1 MSIDLSQ
8 FHQVFFEESYEGLDI
23 MEQGLLDMDT
33 QQLDDE
39 TINAIFR
46 AAHSIKGG
54 AGTFGFSA
62 VADFTHVV
70 ETLLDEVRSGQRVM
84 TAPIVSL
91 MLQAVDC
98 MRNLLAQLQQGDQ
111 PDTSLSQQLKAQFEI
126 LLKGEALPATPADG
140 AGAATSATP
149 QDEQNPAQWHIKF
162 VPELSILQ
170 SGNEPTRMF
179 RQLHEL
185 AGDEYQVLA
194 HSEKLPALTGLTP
207 ENCYLWWEI
216 IVPGRISKN
225 EIMDVFEWVIDDAE
239 VVVSPLSEMQTLAP
253 RHAPTPTPA
262 SATPLSAPVTQPAAA
277 VAQKV
282 APHVE
287 SGVFAEADAPAA
299 PMKKVDDNKAAAKAP
314 VSSESS
320 SIRVSIDKVDS
331 LINMVG
337 ELVITQSMLG
347 QLGTDFDMTRVQRL
361 QEGLA
366 QLEHNTR
373 ELQESVMKIR
383 MMPISFI
390 FSRFPR
396 LVRDV
401 SQQLNKKI
409 ELHMGGENTELDKTV
424 MEKIGDPLV
433 HLIRNAVDHG
443 IEIPE
448 KRRAAGK
455 SETGHVH
462 LNAFH
467 QSGNIVI
474 EIRDDGNGLN
484 IDKILQKAQQ
494 KGLVAADANLNKEQ
508 IADLIFLPGFSTADQ
523 VSDLSGRGV
532 GMDVVRKNI
541 MALNGTVEV
550 QTEANKGTKF
560 TIRLPLTLAILDG
573 QLVKVGEQIFIFPLV
588 SIVESIQHEGTAVN
602 NVAGGSDV
610 LRLRDEYVPIIP
622 LNEVFNV
629 KNSGK
634 PNDQSIIVVVE
645 SDGEKIGVVVDEL
658 LGQQQVVIKSLE
670 QNYKK
675 IDGIS
680 GATILGDGTVALII
694 DISGLSRMTDLSV
707 KHAEANHQA
716 A

>member
-8 FHQVFFEESYEGLDI
+8 FHQVFFEESYEGLDV
-23 MEQGLLDMDT
+23 MEQGLLEMDT

-62 VADFTHVV
+62 VAEFTHVV
-70 ETLLDEVRSGQRVM
+70 ETLLDEIRSGKRQM
-84 TAPIVSL
+84 TQPIVSL
-91 MLQAVDC
+91 LLKSVDC
-98 MRNLLAQLQQGDQ
+98 LRDLMGQLQQGAK
-111 PDTSLSQQLKAQFEI
+111 PDATLSKQLKAQFEI
-126 LLKGEALPATPADG
+126 LLQGGELADASGSAPATPQVAP
-140 AGAATSATP
+140 ATEVPVPVNSDNGGP
-149 QDEQNPAQWHIKF
+149 SQWHIKF
-162 VPELSILQ
+162 VPELGILQ
-170 SGNEPTRMF
+170 TGNEPTRMF

-185 AGDEYQVLA
+185 AGAEYQIQT
-194 HSEKLPALTGLTP
+194 HCEKLPALTALNP
-207 ENCYLWWEI
+207 ESCYLWWEI
-216 IVPGRISKN
+216 TLPGRIDKA
-225 EIMDVFEWVIDDAE
+225 EIVEVFEWVIDDAE
-239 VVVSPLSEMQTLAP
+239 VVISALGVTAEAS
-253 RHAPTPTPA
+253 APTPAEPVTPA
-262 SATPLSAPVTQPAAA
+262 PLVAEVEPVKPAAA
-277 VAQKV
+277 TPVRKAEEP
-282 APHVE
+282 AP
-287 SGVFAEADAPAA
+287 P
-299 PMKKVDDNKAAAKAP
+299 AAAKSAG
-314 VSSESS
+314 SSESS

-401 SQQLNKKI
+401 SQQLGKKI

-443 IEIPE
+443 IEVPD
-448 KRRAAGK
+448 KRKANGK
-455 SETGHVH
+455 SETGHVY

-484 IDKILQKAQQ
+484 TEKILQKAKQ
-494 KGLVAADANLNKEQ
+494 KGLVPEDANLSKEQ

-550 QTEANKGTKF
+550 HTEANRGTSF

-573 QLVKVGEQIFIFPLV
+573 QLVKVGSQIFIFPLV

-602 NVAGGSDV
+602 NVAGGSNV

-622 LNEVFNV
+622 LNTVFHV
-629 KNSGK
+629 ADSGHA
-634 PNDQSIIVVVE
+634 NEESIIVVVE

-675 IDGIS
+675 VDGIS

-694 DISGLSRMTDLSV
+694 DISGLSRMTDLGV
-707 KHAEANHQA
+707 KHLDVNHQA